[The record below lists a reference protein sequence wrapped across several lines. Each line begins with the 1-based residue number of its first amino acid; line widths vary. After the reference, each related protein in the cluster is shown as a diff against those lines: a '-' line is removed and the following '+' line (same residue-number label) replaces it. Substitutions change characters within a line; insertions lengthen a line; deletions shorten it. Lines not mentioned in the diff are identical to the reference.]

1 MSVLLK
7 LLNVFI
13 VIQQVISATDVKH
26 YTTPG
31 DYTVTI
37 PTNSSGVTMSMWGA
51 GGAGTGIGQGFPNPI
66 MYPGGSGAFVSCTI
80 NAPPGNNINL
90 LVGGGGAVG
99 NYARSSASGAIGGGG
114 NLLLES

>member
-51 GGAGTGIGQGFPNPI
+51 GGAGTGINFGLATDAR

-80 NAPPGNNINL
+80 NALPGSTIYL
-90 LVGGGGAVG
+90 LVGGGGAVA
-99 NYARSSASGAIGGGG
+99 NYGQGTSSAIGGGG
-114 NLLLES
+114 